1 MGTQFFSFKRLFVLP
16 LFGCL
21 FATCQLA
28 SAQQAPNLIG
38 TWVGETNDAV
48 IGAGTHYPNGKSGE
62 IRFLKSVVTYK
73 FDQQKNRAFSG
84 TFSIAGHTVPIVGSV
99 SADMVSGAMADQDG
113 TYSFKVLNPNQLAV
127 CFATTTTVP
136 KNKDAGPVADCHE
149 VTRK

>member
-1 MGTQFFSFKRLFVLP
+1 MKANFSAVTKLLALP
-16 LFGCL
+16 IFLGQL
-21 FATCQLA
+21 LICQA
-28 SAQQAPNLIG
+28 SWAQQAPNLVG

-84 TFSIAGHTVPIVGSV
+84 TFTIAGHTVPIVGSM
-99 SADMVSGAMADQDG
+99 SADMASGAMADQDG

-127 CFATTTTVP
+127 CFATTTTAP

>member
-1 MGTQFFSFKRLFVLP
+1 MKANFSTVTKLLALP
-16 LFGCL
+16 ILLG
-21 FATCQLA
+21 QLLI
-28 SAQQAPNLIG
+28 SQTSWAQQAPNLVG

-62 IRFLKSVVTYK
+62 IRFLNSVVTYK
-73 FDQQKNRAFSG
+73 FDQQKNRTFSG
-84 TFSIAGHTVPIVGSV
+84 TFTIAGHTVPIVGSM

-127 CFATTTTVP
+127 CFATTTTAP
-136 KNKDAGPVADCHE
+136 KNKEAGPVADCHE

>member
-1 MGTQFFSFKRLFVLP
+1 VKVKFIALSI
-16 LFGCL
+16 LFGL
-21 FATCQLA
+21 STICQSA
-28 SAQQAPNLIG
+28 WAQQAPNLIG

-48 IGAGTHYPNGKSGE
+48 IGGGTHYPNGKAGE

-84 TFSIAGHTVPIVGSV
+84 TFSIAGHTVPIVGSM
-99 SADMVSGAMADQDG
+99 SSDLASGAMADPDG

-127 CFATTTTVP
+127 CFATTTTAP